1 MKCCERPRG
10 IELPEYAYVARDP
23 GGARKTGLIT
33 ANSQQD
39 VLMQLDAM
47 NLLPTEIKVAKAAG
61 SLNNKK
67 VSGQVMANTYN
78 QMAALLRSGVP
89 LLRSLTVIA
98 NQTKKPALKGVL
110 EEIKAKVEDGEPLPT
125 SMARYPKVF
134 SDMAINMVRAGNE
147 GGFLEDSLERVAS
160 FTEQQE
166 DLKGRAVGALAY
178 PIFLGCV
185 GVTVVTV
192 LIVFFVPKFE
202 PLFKSLREKGELP
215 AATDLLLDLSRFLQ
229 GYWWMIIGALVLGT
243 FGLIQFLQTERG
255 KYWFDWFKIKVPLFG
270 TIFLSLAVA
279 RFCRVLGTLLHN
291 GVPILKSLDI
301 SSRAA
306 GNRIL
311 AMSIQ
316 KASENITAGQKL
328 ASPLAASG
336 HFPSQ
341 VVEMISVA
349 EESNTLEKVMVQISD
364 SLERTTFRRLDILVR
379 MIEPIMLLVMAAMV
393 FFIVLALMV
402 PLLNSSGAV

>member
-1 MKCCERPRG
+1 
-10 IELPEYAYVARDP
+10 LPEYAFVARD
-23 GGARKTGLIT
+23 ARGQKTTGRIT

-39 VLMQLDAM
+39 VLMQLDSQ
-47 NLLPTEIKVAKAAG
+47 NLLPTEITVAKAAG
-61 SLNNKK
+61 SLYNKK
-67 VSGQVMANTYN
+67 VGGQVMANTYN
-78 QMAALLRSGVP
+78 QLASLLRSGVP
-89 LLRSLTVIA
+89 LLRSLTVLA
-98 NQTKKPALKGVL
+98 NQTRKPALKGVL
-110 EEIKAKVEDGEPLPT
+110 DEIKAKVEDGEPLPVA
-125 SMARYPKVF
+125 MARYPKVF
-134 SDMAINMVRAGNE
+134 SDMAVNMVRAGNE
-147 GGFLEDSLERVAS
+147 GGFLEESLERVAS

-166 DLKGRAVGALAY
+166 DLKGRAAGALAY

-185 GVTVVTV
+185 GVTVVAV

-202 PLFKSLREKGELP
+202 PLFAALRAKGQLP
-215 AATDLLLDLSRFLQ
+215 AATDLLLDFSHFLQ
-229 GYWWMIIGALVLGT
+229 DYWWGIGGALFLAIVAVV
-243 FGLIQFLQTERG
+243 QFLQTDKG

-270 TIFLSLAVA
+270 SIFLSLAVA
-279 RFCRVLGTLLHN
+279 RFCRVLGTLLLN

-311 AMSIQ
+311 AESIQ
-316 KASENITAGQKL
+316 KASENVTAGQKL
-328 ASPLAASG
+328 AAPLAASG

-364 SLERTTFRRLDILVR
+364 SLERTTFRRMDIMVKML
-379 MIEPIMLLVMAAMV
+379 EPIMLLVMAGMV